1 MWIIGDYFI
10 HKWKYPHS
18 KWQKIFLADDL
29 VENKKCWKIN
39 FELGSLDQSFLNDL
53 IQNKHFQS
61 KNELAPI
68 PKNLSHDEDKKKTE
82 GNWFIESFKVNGLLA
97 TGWSKPLKLDGHVS
111 NLR

>member
-1 MWIIGDYFI
+1 MTILSTNENI
-10 HKWKYPHS
+10 HILNGK
-18 KWQKIFLADDL
+18 KIFLTDDL

-68 PKNLSHDEDKKKTE
+68 PKNLSHGEDKK
-82 GNWFIESFKVNGLLA
+82 
-97 TGWSKPLKLDGHVS
+97 
-111 NLR
+111 LRAFGS